1 MAIIEVIMLP
11 LSANNDFKDYGAVGE
26 NPYRDIN
33 GDDLSVQSEVY
44 GTDALDQAI
53 EAVIV
58 TEPYERLFNIDFWS
72 PFYRL
77 LFQNEGDGERIVE
90 EVFQMIEK
98 WVGVRIDRENANVE
112 VRSFE
117 HAVVLRIP
125 YYFGDN
131 QYHVF
136 SRVISA

>member
-1 MAIIEVIMLP
+1 MLP
-11 LSANNDFKDYGAVGE
+11 LSANTDFKDYGAAGE

-33 GDDLSVQSEVY
+33 GDDIGHTSEVY

-58 TEPYERLFNIDFWS
+58 TEPWERLFNVDFWS

-77 LFQNEGDGERIVE
+77 LFQNEGDNESVVN

-98 WVGVRIDRENANVE
+98 WVNVRIDRNNTDVT
-112 VRSFE
+112 VDSFN
-117 HAVVLRIP
+117 HAVSLKIP
-125 YYFGDN
+125 YWYGEN
-131 QYHVF
+131 QYHTL

>member
-1 MAIIEVIMLP
+1 MLP
-11 LSANNDFKDYGAVGE
+11 LSANADFKDYGAAGE

-33 GDDLSVQSEVY
+33 GDDISQTPEIY

-58 TEPYERLFNIDFWS
+58 TEPWERLFNIDFWS

-77 LFQNEGDGERIVE
+77 LFQNEGDVE
-90 EVFQMIEK
+90 NIINEVFQMIEK
-98 WVGVRIDRENANVE
+98 WVSVRIDRNNADVSTDAFNHTV
-112 VRSFE
+112 
-117 HAVVLRIP
+117 ALKIP
-125 YYFGDN
+125 YWYGEN

-136 SRVISA
+136 NRVISA

>member
-1 MAIIEVIMLP
+1 MLP
-11 LSANNDFKDYGAVGE
+11 LSANNDFKDYGAYGE

-33 GDDLSVQSEVY
+33 GDDLSVKAEVY

-77 LFQNEGDGERIVE
+77 LFQNEGDAEEIVE

-98 WVGVRIDRENANVE
+98 WVGVRIDRQNANVNVDSANHSVE
-112 VRSFE
+112 LE
-117 HAVVLRIP
+117 IP
-125 YYFGDN
+125 YFYGEN
-131 QYHVF
+131 QYHKF

>member
-1 MAIIEVIMLP
+1 MLP
-11 LSANNDFKDYGAVGE
+11 LSANNDFKDYGAYGE

-33 GDDLSVQSEVY
+33 GDDLSVKSEVY

-77 LFQNEGDGERIVE
+77 LFQNEGDAEEIVE

-98 WVGVRIDRENANVE
+98 WVGVRIDRQNANVNVDSANHSVE
-112 VRSFE
+112 LE
-117 HAVVLRIP
+117 IP
-125 YYFGDN
+125 YFYGEN
-131 QYHVF
+131 QYHKF

>member
-1 MAIIEVIMLP
+1 MLP
-11 LSANNDFKDYGAVGE
+11 LSANNDFKDYGAFGE

-33 GDDLSVQSEVY
+33 GDDIGLKSEVY
-44 GTDALDQAI
+44 GTDAIDQAI

-77 LFQNEGDGERIVE
+77 LFQNEGDAESIVE

-98 WVGVRIDRENANVE
+98 WVGVRIDRPNTHVNVD
-112 VRSFE
+112 SFN
-117 HAVVLRIP
+117 HAVTLEIP
-125 YYFGDN
+125 YFYGDN
-131 QYHVF
+131 QYHKF

>member
-1 MAIIEVIMLP
+1 MLP
-11 LSANNDFKDYGAVGE
+11 LSSNNDFKDYGAYGE

-33 GDDLSVQSEVY
+33 GDDLSVKSEVY

-77 LFQNEGDGERIVE
+77 LFQNEGDAEEIVE

-98 WVGVRIDRENANVE
+98 WVGVRIDRQNANVNVDSANHSVE
-112 VRSFE
+112 LE
-117 HAVVLRIP
+117 IP
-125 YYFGDN
+125 YFYGEN
-131 QYHVF
+131 QYHKF

>member
-1 MAIIEVIMLP
+1 MLP
-11 LSANNDFKDYGAVGE
+11 LSANNDFKDYGAYGE

-33 GDDLSVQSEVY
+33 GDDLSVKAEVY

-77 LFQNEGDGERIVE
+77 LFQNEGDAEEIVE

-98 WVGVRIDRENANVE
+98 WVGVRIDRPNTNVNVDSAN
-112 VRSFE
+112 
-117 HAVVLRIP
+117 HAVELEIP
-125 YYFGDN
+125 YFYGDN
-131 QYHVF
+131 QYHKF